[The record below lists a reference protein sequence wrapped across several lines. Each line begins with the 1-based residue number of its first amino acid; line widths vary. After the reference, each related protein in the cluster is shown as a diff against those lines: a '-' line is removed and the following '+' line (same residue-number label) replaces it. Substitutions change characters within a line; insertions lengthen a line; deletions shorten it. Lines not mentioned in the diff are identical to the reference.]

1 MMKSDPKA
9 DPDSQLLLE
18 LLQKRLRS
26 AKRSQRDL
34 ERELNLGHGTI
45 GNILRGRT
53 ELRMR
58 HLKMLGE
65 TLGFDPMELLME
77 AFGSSGSSR
86 PFPALT
92 AAVREELR
100 ELISEALREE
110 LDRRGIGVGMGAG
123 MGAAKRGRSR

>member
-1 MMKSDPKA
+1 MFDR
-9 DPDSQLLLE
+9 DPDSQLLRE

-65 TLGFDPMELLME
+65 TLGFDPMEILME
-77 AFGSSGSSR
+77 AFGTR
-86 PFPALT
+86 PLPGL
-92 AAVREELR
+92 AAVTRDELR

-110 LDRRGIGVGMGAG
+110 LDRRGVGT
-123 MGAAKRGRSR
+123 AKRGRSR

>member
-1 MMKSDPKA
+1 MVESKPKS

-77 AFGSSGSSR
+77 AFGSR
-86 PFPALT
+86 PLPGL
-92 AAVREELR
+92 AVTRDELR
-100 ELISEALREE
+100 ELIAEALREE
-110 LDRRGIGVGMGAG
+110 LDRRGVHGA
-123 MGAAKRGRSR
+123 GAAKRRRSR

>member
-1 MMKSDPKA
+1 MVKSNPKS

-77 AFGSSGSSR
+77 AFGSSRS
-86 PFPALT
+86 FPALT

-100 ELISEALREE
+100 ELIAETLREE
-110 LDRRGIGVGMGAG
+110 LDRRGVLGV
-123 MGAAKRGRSR
+123 GAAKRRRSR